1 MVKNILGVDS
11 ITKKNQTSDDKSND
25 AQKDETKEPESKD
38 KPIYVKVS
46 DETRGLIDKYK
57 EHGTTISDLIK
68 NAIKCYDYFNL
79 VSPEIHA
86 IIDKYIEEDESNI
99 SFIERAVKY
108 YGEQKNLD
116 RDLWVRARDEMKM
129 MLIGKTTFNQLI
141 AAAEAPKESL
151 TKPWS
156 KNVAID
162 IILWYTGKPLKSL
175 TIEEI
180 LQTIQKMW
188 VVANYFYTIV
198 IKKEKEDEYHL
209 LFRHRQNKR
218 YSAYWLGYF
227 TELFHSEE
235 MSFKCAVEGH
245 TFDETLSMIVKVGY
259 EK

>member
-1 MVKNILGVDS
+1 MILISKENKN
-11 ITKKNQTSDDKSND
+11 SDDLNNNN
-25 AQKDETKEPESKD
+25 QKNETKEPEHKD

-46 DETRGLIDKYK
+46 DETRSLIDKYK
-57 EHGTTISDLIK
+57 DHGTTISDLVK
-68 NAIKCYDYFNL
+68 NAIKCYDDFNSI
-79 VSPEIHA
+79 SPEIHA
-86 IIDKYIEEDESNI
+86 IIDKYREKEESNI

-141 AAAEAPKESL
+141 AAAEAPEESL
-151 TKPWS
+151 AKPWH

-180 LQTIQKMW
+180 IKTIQKIW
-188 VVANYFYTIV
+188 VVANYFYTID
-198 IKKEKEDEYHL
+198 IKKEREDEYHL

-235 MSFKCAVEGH
+235 MPFKIAVEGQ
-245 TFDETLSMIVKVGY
+245 TFDETLSMTVKLGY

>member
-1 MVKNILGVDS
+1 MIL
-11 ITKKNQTSDDKSND
+11 ITDENEISDDP
-25 AQKDETKEPESKD
+25 QKDEIKEPEPKD

-46 DETRGLIDKYK
+46 DETRNLIDKYK
-57 EHGTTISDLIK
+57 EHGTTISDLVK
-68 NAIKCYDYFNL
+68 NAVKCYDDFNSI
-79 VSPEIHA
+79 SPEIHA
-86 IIDKYIEEDESNI
+86 IIEKYKDEQESNI

-108 YGEQKNLD
+108 FGDQKNLD

-141 AAAEAPKESL
+141 AAAEAPEESL
-151 TKPWS
+151 TKPWR

-180 LQTIQKMW
+180 IQTIQKIW
-188 VVANYFYTIV
+188 VVANYFYTIDV
-198 IKKEKEDEYHL
+198 KKEKEDEYHL

-235 MSFKCAVEGH
+235 MPFKIAVEGQ